1 MLEYLV
7 NSIRPE
13 IVIKQEEVMP
23 SPMSSYVETD
33 NPKTHVMFCSEKGYW
48 VRFGFP
54 ANMIGQVD
62 QEIMTRVLRGDPY
75 AFVAH
80 DLTLSDPKHKPTR
93 LKNVPVVF
101 MHGYNDGQVWRFS
114 NRWPVVDYVTELNKY
129 LLAHDLPAVQLVA
142 ACNKVI
148 VKPPTTFSEKIKIKM
163 DTLADAIDP
172 LRKPI
177 NDITVQDFNNEDG
190 VAQVAG
196 ELLDIWMGPSSAITL
211 DTGKIDMT
219 LGSKSD
225 IFGFDDLI
233 LKQKIERV

>member
-1 MLEYLV
+1 M
-7 NSIRPE
+7 
-13 IVIKQEEVMP
+13 
-23 SPMSSYVETD
+23 
-33 NPKTHVMFCSEKGYW
+33 
-48 VRFGFP
+48 
-54 ANMIGQVD
+54 
-62 QEIMTRVLRGDPY
+62 
-75 AFVAH
+75 
-80 DLTLSDPKHKPTR
+80 
-93 LKNVPVVF
+93 
-101 MHGYNDGQVWRFS
+101 
-114 NRWPVVDYVTELNKY
+114 DYVTELNKY

-148 VKPPTTFSEKIKIKM
+148 VKPPTTFSEKLKIKM
-163 DTLADAIDP
+163 DKIADVLDP

-177 NDITVQDFNNEDG
+177 NGITAQDFNNEDG